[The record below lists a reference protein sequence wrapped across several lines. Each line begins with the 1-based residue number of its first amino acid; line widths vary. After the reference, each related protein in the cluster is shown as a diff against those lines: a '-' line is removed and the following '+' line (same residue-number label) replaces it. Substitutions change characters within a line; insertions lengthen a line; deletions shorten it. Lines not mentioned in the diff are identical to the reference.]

1 MPPQS
6 VSLSLPLFC
15 AHGSH
20 VGKRRSVQQNAAM
33 SDSSDLM
40 SAEKTRQIDSKMEMI
55 EIQNSVTSL
64 TSQLSLLRFR
74 LNWT

>member
-1 MPPQS
+1 
-6 VSLSLPLFC
+6 
-15 AHGSH
+15 
-20 VGKRRSVQQNAAM
+20 VQQNAAM